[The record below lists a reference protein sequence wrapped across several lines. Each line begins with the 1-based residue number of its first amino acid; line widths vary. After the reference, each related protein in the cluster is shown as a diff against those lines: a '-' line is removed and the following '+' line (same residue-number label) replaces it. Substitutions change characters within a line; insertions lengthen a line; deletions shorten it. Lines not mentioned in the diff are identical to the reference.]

1 MRWLNKHDPDFHEV
15 RPEKVRSHE
24 AKDRIL
30 RVQPI
35 LNVAA
40 QAVRAAGRELMARA
54 PQAPSSRAISAA
66 SEAYLQRTHDRA
78 MRSIER
84 YIQKSYPDNAV
95 LAAEDW
101 DSAPADDMCW
111 VVEPINGRV
120 NFMRRLDHFCT
131 LVAISINRRIT
142 HALIIDHFRDGQFQ
156 VTKNEGCYNNDGRM
170 RVSNTRAT
178 KDAIV
183 AFDESSSSS
192 HFHQLEFAT
201 RLTGSFGLDV
211 ANVACGRY
219 DAINCLRVSPFH
231 FQFARL
237 FIREAGG
244 FASTLDG
251 GEWANA
257 TDGLAA
263 GNTYLYRKLVAER
276 AKSQPVAAS

>member
-1 MRWLNKHDPDFHEV
+1 MRIHEV
-15 RPEKVRSHE
+15 
-24 AKDRIL
+24 KDRIF

-66 SEAYLQRTHDRA
+66 SEVFLQRTHDRA

-95 LAAEDW
+95 LSTEDW
-101 DSAPADDMCW
+101 ASAPADDMCW
-111 VVEPINGRV
+111 IVEPINGRI

-142 HALIIDHFRDGQFQ
+142 HALIIDHFRDGQCQ

-170 RVSNTRAT
+170 RVSDTRAT

-183 AFDESSSSS
+183 AFDHSRSSND
-192 HFHQLEFAT
+192 FTDLGFAT
-201 RLTGSFGLDV
+201 RLTGCFGLDV

-219 DAINCLRVSPFH
+219 DAVNCRHISPFH

-237 FIREAGG
+237 FVREAGG

-251 GEWANA
+251 GEWKQAP
-257 TDGLAA
+257 DGLAA
-263 GNTYLYRKLVAER
+263 GNTYLYRKLVTEH
-276 AKSQPVAAS
+276 AKNQPVAAS